1 MAPRT
6 ASLPSRTNEERNV
19 SQLDLITP
27 AEDEA
32 FRKNGYLLLKSV
44 FSPAEVEP
52 LLAEVHRVVD
62 DAASMGAI
70 LREEAYVFNENSF
83 RLVRIFRRSKM
94 FDHLI
99 DHTGYFGKLVSL
111 IGFHIQLMGTEIF
124 VRGPS
129 EEAIVNFH
137 TDLGEGLQQI
147 LPDDENSFLQIKMQI
162 FLTDLSAPDSG
173 NFVLVPGSHRV
184 RVKDTD
190 EFCTVKSIN
199 QQISPDGRL
208 PDNALQVLA
217 QPGDVLF
224 FPHTLWHAVA
234 PNRSGRT
241 RLSIVLRYG
250 QLAMRP
256 YERFDPVLTDSGRT
270 LTSRQRRLLGDFGLD
285 NPGPYRPSKQAEIIY
300 GSR

>member
-1 MAPRT
+1 
-6 ASLPSRTNEERNV
+6 V

-27 AEDEA
+27 AENKA
-32 FRKNGYLLLKSV
+32 FRENGFLLLKSV
-44 FSPAEVEP
+44 FPQPEVER
-52 LLAEVHRVVD
+52 LLAEVHRVVEE
-62 DAASMGAI
+62 ASSVGAI
-70 LREEAYVFNENSF
+70 LREEAYVFNKNSF
-83 RLVRIFRRSKM
+83 RLVRILRRTRM
-94 FDHLI
+94 FDYLI
-99 DHTGYFGKLVSL
+99 DHAGYFGKLVSL

-129 EEAIVNFH
+129 SEAIVNFH

-162 FLTDLSAPDSG
+162 FLTDLSEPDSG

-199 QQISPDGRL
+199 REIGADGQL
-208 PDNALQVLA
+208 PEKTLQVLA
-217 QPGDVLF
+217 KPGDVLF

-241 RLSIVLRYG
+241 RYSIVLRYG

-256 YERFDPVLTDSGRT
+256 YERFDPVLTDPTRE
-270 LTSRQRRLLGDFGLD
+270 LTKRQRRLLSDFGME
-285 NPGPYRPSKQAEIIY
+285 NPGPYRPANQAEIIY
-300 GSR
+300 GQSQ

>member
-1 MAPRT
+1 
-6 ASLPSRTNEERNV
+6 L
-19 SQLDLITP
+19 SQLNLITP
-27 AEDEA
+27 DENKA

-44 FSPAEVEP
+44 FAPDEVES
-52 LLAEVHRVVD
+52 LLAEVHRVVEN
-62 DAASMGAI
+62 ATSVGAV

-83 RLVRIFRRSKM
+83 RLVRILRMTTK

-99 DHTGYFGKLVSL
+99 DHAGYFGKLVSL

-129 EEAIVNFH
+129 NDTIVNFH

-173 NFVLVPGSHRV
+173 NFVLVPGSHRI

-199 QQISPDGRL
+199 QQITPDGRL

-217 QPGDVLF
+217 KPGDVLF

-241 RLSIVLRYG
+241 RYSIVLRYG
-250 QLAMRP
+250 QLTMRP
-256 YERFDPVLTDSGRT
+256 YERFDPVLTDSGRKFT
-270 LTSRQRRLLGDFGLD
+270 PRQRRLLGDLGVD
-285 NPGPYRPSKQAEIIY
+285 SPGPYRPSNQAEIIY
-300 GSR
+300 GR